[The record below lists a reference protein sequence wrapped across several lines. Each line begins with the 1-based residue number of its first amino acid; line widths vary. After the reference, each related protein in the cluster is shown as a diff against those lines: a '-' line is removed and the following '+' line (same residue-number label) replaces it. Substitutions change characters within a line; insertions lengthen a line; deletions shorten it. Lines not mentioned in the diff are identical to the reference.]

1 MVVTCVECG
10 AEFDAIRSS
19 ATLCSARCRQRVSRR
34 ARKAGAQGNVVPIGA
49 LPRKSAGS
57 KPAVSAEVGQPLSI
71 ESRTLRELG
80 DASDTALGQA
90 CLLIARRLDDRVDAS
105 GAAVSSLVGR
115 LERLMESI
123 AAAHAVEQV
132 EADESNPITFLQQ
145 RAAERIARA
154 GAG

>member
-1 MVVTCVECG
+1 MV
-10 AEFDAIRSS
+10 
-19 ATLCSARCRQRVSRR
+19 
-34 ARKAGAQGNVVPIGA
+34 K
-49 LPRKSAGS
+49 
-57 KPAVSAEVGQPLSI
+57 VGEELSI
-71 ESRTLRELG
+71 ETRTLRELG
-80 DASDTALGQA
+80 DAADTAMGQA

>member
-1 MVVTCVECG
+1 MIVTCVECG
-10 AEFDAIRSS
+10 SEFEGVRSS

-34 ARKAGAQGNVVPIGA
+34 ARKAEGSPATVTQ
-49 LPRKSAGS
+49 LPSR
-57 KPAVSAEVGQPLSI
+57 KPAGRKPAGVQVLGGELSI
-71 ESRTLRELG
+71 EKRTLAELG
-80 DASDTALGQA
+80 DAADTAMGQA

-115 LERLMESI
+115 LEKLLETV

-132 EADESNPITFLQQ
+132 EADESNPITVLQQ
-145 RAAERIARA
+145 RAAERIGRV

>member
-1 MVVTCVECG
+1 MIVTCVECG
-10 AEFDAIRSS
+10 SEFEGVRSS

-34 ARKAGAQGNVVPIGA
+34 ARKAEGSQATVTQ
-49 LPRKSAGS
+49 LPSRPAGR
-57 KPAVSAEVGQPLSI
+57 KPAGVQALGGELSI
-71 ESRTLRELG
+71 EKRTLAELG
-80 DASDTALGQA
+80 DAADTAMGQA

-115 LERLMESI
+115 LEKLLETV

-145 RAAERIARA
+145 RAAERIGRV

>member
-19 ATLCSARCRQRVSRR
+19 ATLCSARCRQRASRR
-34 ARKAGAQGNVVPIGA
+34 ARKEAGAGANVVPIT
-49 LPRKSAGS
+49 RKPPAS
-57 KPAVSAEVGQPLSI
+57 KPASPTTVKVGEELSI
-71 ESRTLRELG
+71 ETRTLRELG
-80 DASDTALGQA
+80 DAADTAMGQA

-115 LERLMESI
+115 LERLMGSI

>member
-34 ARKAGAQGNVVPIGA
+34 ARKEAGPQGNVVPIGA
-49 LPRKSAGS
+49 PRKSGS
-57 KPAVSAEVGQPLSI
+57 KPAMPAEVGQPLSV

-80 DASDTALGQA
+80 DAADTALGQA

-115 LERLMESI
+115 LERLLESI